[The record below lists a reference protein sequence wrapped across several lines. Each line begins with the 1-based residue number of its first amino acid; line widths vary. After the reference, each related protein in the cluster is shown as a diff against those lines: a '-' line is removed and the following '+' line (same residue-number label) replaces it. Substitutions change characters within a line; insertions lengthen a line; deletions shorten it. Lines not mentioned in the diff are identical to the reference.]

1 MVHGPGESSNS
12 CQKCNN
18 MPAAYDNYDYP
29 SYWDNRDYEHG
40 SEVEAI
46 KTLLENISKV
56 KKVIEIGGGFGRLIP
71 SYSFR
76 VKKIILTDPSAKL
89 LSNARKKY
97 KDSKKI
103 KFLQSTLENVPKVVK
118 QRDFD
123 LAIMVRV
130 LHHIEDIDSAFETIH
145 KLLDKNGY
153 FILEFANKRHV
164 KATIRHFLGGDIT
177 YPMEIHPV
185 DIRSKKSVRANT
197 LPFINFHPDQIM
209 QCLQTAGFD
218 IIQTLSVSN
227 IRSSFLKRMFPLKF
241 LLDIE
246 KLLQKPLSGIKF
258 GPSVFVLARKR
269 VN

>member
-1 MVHGPGESSNS
+1 
-12 CQKCNN
+12 

-29 SYWDNRDYEHG
+29 SYWNNRDYEHG
-40 SEVEAI
+40 SEMEAI
-46 KTLLENISKV
+46 KTLLENIPEI
-56 KKVIEIGGGFGRLIP
+56 KKIIEIGGGFGRLIP

-76 VKKIILTDPSAKL
+76 VKKIFITDPSAKL
-89 LSNARKKY
+89 LSLARKNN

-103 KFLQSTLENVPKVVK
+103 KFVQSTLENIPNVVK
-118 QRDFD
+118 QKNFD
-123 LAIMVRV
+123 LALMVRV

-153 FILEFANKRHV
+153 FILEFANKRHI
-164 KATIRHFLGGDIT
+164 KATMRHLMCGDIT

-185 DIRSKKSVRANT
+185 DIRSKKSKKAKT
-197 LPFINFHPDQIM
+197 LPFINFHPDQII
-209 QCLQTAGFD
+209 QCLGNAGFD

-227 IRSSFLKRMFPLKF
+227 IRSTFLKRTFPLKF

-258 GPSVFVLARKR
+258 GPSVFVLARKKGS
-269 VN
+269 